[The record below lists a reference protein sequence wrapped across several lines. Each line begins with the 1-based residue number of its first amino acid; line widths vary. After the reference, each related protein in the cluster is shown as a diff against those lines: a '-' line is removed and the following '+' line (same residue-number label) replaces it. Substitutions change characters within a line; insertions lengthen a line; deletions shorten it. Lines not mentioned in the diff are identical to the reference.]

1 MKPIQPSGYGSR
13 FIALALAPLLFPQS
27 RVLLSHLPALP
38 EATGL
43 RYGKI
48 AGPDPMRLLVF
59 GDSTAA
65 GVGAKT
71 QSDALAGVL
80 SRELNERFDRGVE
93 WQVHARS
100 GVTSGELRSF
110 FLPVATTEDYDV
122 IFLTI
127 GVNDVLHLRRK
138 GQFAHDLT
146 EILDALRAASP
157 EAWIIV
163 PGVPRMER
171 FDSLPDPLSSI
182 LGARAHRI
190 NRGARQV
197 IEGRYKVVHTKPW
210 PIGTPGFFAKD
221 DFHPSSTGYAVWAR
235 AALDFWQKR
244 SAV

>member
-13 FIALALAPLLFPQS
+13 FIAIALGPLLFPQS
-27 RVLLSHLPALP
+27 RVVLSHLPTLP

-48 AGPDPMRLLVF
+48 AGPDPLRLLVF

-71 QSDALAGVL
+71 QSEALAGVL
-80 SRELNERFDRGVE
+80 SRELHERLDRGVT

-110 FLPVATTEDYDV
+110 FLPVATTEHYDV
-122 IFLTI
+122 IFLSI
-127 GVNDVLHLRRK
+127 GVNDVMHLRRK
-138 GQFAHDLT
+138 RQFAHDLT
-146 EILDALRAASP
+146 QILDELRTASP

-171 FDSLPDPLSSI
+171 FDSLPDPLGSI

-197 IEGRYKVVHTKPW
+197 IEGRYRVVHTKPW

-221 DFHPSSTGYAVWAR
+221 DFHPSAVGYAAWAR

-244 SAV
+244 SGI